1 MRKIIECRSV
11 VPACNFVAHGPN
23 DEDVMMEAAEH
34 LRNTHGVEH
43 ISDPLRAKLRAAI
56 RDLDEPK

>member
-11 VPACNFVAHGPN
+11 VPGCGFVAHGPT

-34 LRNTHGVEH
+34 MRTTHGVEH
-43 ISDPLRAKLRAAI
+43 LSELLRAKLRAAI
-56 RDLDEPK
+56 ETLDETK